1 MTICEVL
8 EDLATG
14 KSPGIARMLRVL
26 LLGRIGASSGSGR
39 GCERAELGLM
49 G

>member
-14 KSPGIARMLRVL
+14 KSPGIGRMLRVL
-26 LLGRIGASSGSGR
+26 LLGRIGASSDNGR
-39 GCERAELGLM
+39 RYGHAGPGLVA
-49 G
+49 